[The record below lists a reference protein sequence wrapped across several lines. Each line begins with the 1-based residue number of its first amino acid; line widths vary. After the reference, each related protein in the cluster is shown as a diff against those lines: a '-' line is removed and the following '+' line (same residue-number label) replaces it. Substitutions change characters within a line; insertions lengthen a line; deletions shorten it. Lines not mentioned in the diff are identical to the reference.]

1 MFPSVCL
8 KNRYSLKLVI
18 SAYFN
23 YSANAVFLLTKL
35 LVRDRKLKISVKKKK
50 KIVQNMNIHN
60 WKWRNIF
67 TLTWEQ
73 HREVLHKTWGTS
85 HSEKEKNTTFFK
97 QSNKLM
103 PKLNNEGKLKHMCSH

>member
-35 LVRDRKLKISVKKKK
+35 LVRGRKLKISVKKKK
-50 KIVQNMNIHN
+50 KNCSKHEYTQ
-60 WKWRNIF
+60 
-67 TLTWEQ
+67 L
-73 HREVLHKTWGTS
+73 EV
-85 HSEKEKNTTFFK
+85 EKYIYPDLGAAPRSVT
-97 QSNKLM
+97 
-103 PKLNNEGKLKHMCSH
+103 